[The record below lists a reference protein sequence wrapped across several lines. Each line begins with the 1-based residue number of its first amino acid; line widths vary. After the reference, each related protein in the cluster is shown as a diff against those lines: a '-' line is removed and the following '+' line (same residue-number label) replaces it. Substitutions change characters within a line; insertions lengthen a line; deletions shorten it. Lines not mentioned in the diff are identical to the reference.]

1 MEGAEL
7 RGARGDEDMSGE
19 VGEGTLDRRVHGE
32 DAEIGEHHA
41 GGEVSGK
48 GLKMLWVCVIVE
60 RKKRCVRRGL

>member
-1 MEGAEL
+1 
-7 RGARGDEDMSGE
+7 MSGE
-19 VGEGTLDRRVHGE
+19 VEEGTLDRRVHGE

-48 GLKMLWVCVIVE
+48 GLKMLWVCVILE